1 MNNITIRP
9 LQGEAM
15 LDTLYTLNQY
25 SLHPNPPY
33 QNKEEWAA
41 MVRERRGVTCHATFE
56 GETPISIAASTAM
69 TQNIR
74 GKLFPA
80 SGVWGVST
88 LPSARRQGH
97 CRQTIASLLA
107 VEHESGKVFSNL
119 YPFRES
125 FYERLGYVAFPLTK
139 IAKFPPS
146 ALAPLLDME
155 TGGKIDLQLIGP
167 AFETYRTYLADMR
180 LQQHGMAF
188 FDFGDQSVANR
199 NTLWLAFA
207 KFDEKIEGL
216 MMYRILGEEV
226 TKFNFAAYR
235 FYYQTSRARYLLLNW
250 IARHVDQADR
260 AEIWL
265 PADEYPETWLADFQL
280 KVESAIR
287 PAMSRVLDV
296 EKIGG
301 MDVGEGNFA
310 ARISDP
316 LCPWNEGI
324 WRFRVHDGR
333 LEVSKAPL
341 ADCRLTIQGLSA
353 LINGTHNPQDFPL
366 RGSPGSSTGR
376 GWGDPEPE
384 LQSILRGIFPPKIP
398 FMHENF

>member
-1 MNNITIRP
+1 
-9 LQGEAM
+9 
-15 LDTLYTLNQY
+15 
-25 SLHPNPPY
+25 
-33 QNKEEWAA
+33 

-56 GETPISIAASTAM
+56 DETPISIAASTAM

-88 LPSARRQGH
+88 FPSARRQGH

-167 AFETYRTYLADMR
+167 AFETYRVYLAELR
-180 LQQHGMAF
+180 LQQHGMSF
-188 FDFGDQSVANR
+188 FDFGNQAVANR
-199 NTLWLAFA
+199 NMFWLAFA
-207 KFDEKIEGL
+207 RFDEKIDGL
-216 MMYRILGEEV
+216 MMYRLLGEEV
-226 TKFNFAAYR
+226 TKFNFVAYR
-235 FYYQTSRARYLLLNW
+235 FYYQTSRARYLMLNW
-250 IARHVDQADR
+250 IARHIDQADR
-260 AEIWL
+260 VEL
-265 PADEYPETWLADFQL
+265 SLRADEYPETWLADFQP

-287 PAMSRVLDV
+287 LAMSRVLDV
-296 EKIGG
+296 EKMGG
-301 MDVGEGNFA
+301 MQVGEGSFA
-310 ARISDP
+310 AKISDP

-324 WRFRVHDGR
+324 WRFKEQAGQLQVLRA
-333 LEVSKAPL
+333 SL
-341 ADCRLTIQGLSA
+341 ADCELTIQGLSA
-353 LINGTHNPQDFPL
+353 LVNGTHDPADFSL
-366 RGSPGSSTGR
+366 R
-376 GWGDPEPE
+376 GWGNPDFG
-384 LQSILRGIFPPKIP
+384 LQAILRGMFPCLSP
-398 FMHENF
+398 FLHENF